1 MNIDDFINKMFNET
15 IEYVLEDVDK
25 SFVDEV
31 KKNYLHYLKYVYKDT
46 NLNDDKWLIHLIEKE
61 KNKWLNNNSDFV
73 LSVFVVDN
81 AFKEIEKISD
91 EAYDL
96 AVKKALGEQ
105 LDNISI
111 SKITEKRLIL
121 KRLLPEVKY
130 FNVGLA
136 TQLVNDTLLDFE
148 YIMGNTILCSLRVGH
163 IIAANDKKNNK

>member
-1 MNIDDFINKMFNET
+1 MKVEGFLKEKT
-15 IEYVLEDVDK
+15 VEEIESRYPIKKIRAYDSYVMVFLEDDK
-25 SFVDEV
+25 
-31 KKNYLHYLKYVYKDT
+31 
-46 NLNDDKWLIHLIEKE
+46 IQ
-61 KNKWLNNNSDFV
+61 
-73 LSVFVVDN
+73 
-81 AFKEIEKISD
+81 ISD

-136 TQLVNDTLLDFE
+136 TQLVNDTLLYFE

-163 IIAANDKKNNK
+163 IIEANDKKNNK